1 MADQHQDL
9 HVFAVEILAQELLS
23 KAQLEL
29 LISHRLTP
37 ELLLK
42 LPLDQYAAKVGLEDP
57 ELIASLR
64 ELATE
69 LLEQTGRAVPR
80 PLPRLS
86 WMQRIFKSR
95 PSSQS
100 RPRSSVNSTSS
111 PALVLLEGGAEADEP
126 LNPPNRFK
134 YPKVVEEDL
143 SAQAL
148 AQVLLGLELIQPAEV
163 GMVEESGLTLQLAM
177 GQVSACP
184 RLPGLS
190 PESAVGVVDYVRV
203 ALNRLPPRLLAR
215 LLMRNQANL
224 SAHEAK
230 CLVRFQ
236 IKYSALK
243 YYSAEAFEDIG
254 LTSALTQARLANWIA
269 ETESA
274 SAAAGETKLQDMSA
288 LQLANALVQR
298 EVIAEHE
305 AETLVRANVRFD
317 SLAQTA
323 GKFTNSVTQS
333 KLALYH
339 DTQSAQLV
347 AAFQVL
353 RTRRRVNVR
362 ADLLEALGDG
372 VDSNL
377 ALVIAQET
385 VSLAAVELLLQSPH
399 LSLAKC
405 SSTKVTAYS
414 LLHLAAKV
422 HNVSPQFVSVLLAG
436 GCAVDA
442 RDVLGN
448 TPLMLACRCGNED
461 TVRQLVRHGA
471 SAAVENHFGFTA
483 LDVAVQY
490 SAPSAVVECLI
501 GAGADVNHC
510 SRLFRGHTLL
520 WLAVERNH
528 VGNVAALLAAG
539 ADWRRAA
546 PGGNGGLVCFAVQR
560 NGDAA
565 ITQLLVQHAG
575 KPVAQVPNLLGFS
588 PMRLLA
594 QQGHRANA
602 DIARVLVRSGAKVC
616 EENNKVNLV
625 LVSKRHHA
633 PGAPVASPALVV
645 LQRGLMVQALVVLL
659 AGKKCATSALR
670 RLPVELVRVLGSF
683 VA

>member
-57 ELIASLR
+57 ELIGSLR

-69 LLEQTGRAVPR
+69 LLEQAGRTAPR

-95 PSSQS
+95 PNSQPKS
-100 RPRSSVNSTSS
+100 RPSISSSS
-111 PALVLLEGGAEADEP
+111 ALLFEGGEADYLVMEP
-126 LNPPNRFK
+126 LQSPNHKKKAKFK
-134 YPKVVEEDL
+134 YPKVMEEDL

-148 AQVLLGLELIQPAEV
+148 AQSLLGLELIQLSEV

-177 GQVSACP
+177 GQLNACP

-190 PESAVGVVDYVRV
+190 PESAMGLVDYVRV
-203 ALNRLPPRLLAR
+203 ALNRVSPRLLAR
-215 LLMRNQANL
+215 LLMRNQVNL
-224 SAHEAK
+224 TAHEAK

-243 YYSAEAFEDIG
+243 YYSVEGLEDIG

-269 ETESA
+269 ETETTNA
-274 SAAAGETKLQDMSA
+274 VVETKLRDMSA
-288 LQLANALVQR
+288 LQLANVLVQR

-305 AETLVRANVRFD
+305 AETLVRANARFD
-317 SLAQTA
+317 SLAQIA
-323 GKFTNSVTQS
+323 NKFTNNVTQN

-339 DTQSAQLV
+339 GTQSAQLV
-347 AAFQVL
+347 AAFQ
-353 RTRRRVNVR
+353 
-362 ADLLEALGDG
+362 EA
-372 VDSNL
+372 
-377 ALVIAQET
+377 
-385 VSLAAVELLLQSPH
+385 VSLVAVELLLQSPH

-436 GCAVDA
+436 GCVVDA

-461 TVRQLVRHGA
+461 TVRQLVQHGA
-471 SAAVENHFGFTA
+471 SVTLENQFGFTA

-490 SAPSAVVECLI
+490 SAPSTVIACLI
-501 GAGADVNHC
+501 SAGADVNHC
-510 SRLFRGHTLL
+510 SKLFQGHTLL

-546 PGGNGGLVCFAVQR
+546 PGNNGGLVCFAVQR

-565 ITQLLVQHAG
+565 ITQLLIQHVG
-575 KPVAQVPNLLGFS
+575 KPIAQAPNLLGFS

-602 DIARVLVRSGAKVC
+602 DIARVLVRSGAKVI
-616 EENNKVNLV
+616 EENGKVNLV
-625 LVSKRHHA
+625 LVSRRHHA

-645 LQRGLMVQALVVLL
+645 LQRGLMIQALVMLL
-659 AGKKCATSALR
+659 AGKTCATSALC